1 MLFTPGTI
9 TYSFLECKMADG
21 NGNEIAPTAVLPV
34 GLHYF
39 NYTVKNMRKSAVRLE
54 RQGDYWSE
62 EDKENLSKMFLEG
75 VGITEMAVILQRSE
89 TAIIQQI
96 EKMNLYGRRLYPA
109 RQKNCSE
116 QPKCLCDNCMA
127 DPALCP
133 LRRGGRCCQEGE

>member
-1 MLFTPGTI
+1 ML
-9 TYSFLECKMADG
+9 
-21 NGNEIAPTAVLPV
+21 NEQ
-34 GLHYF
+34 
-39 NYTVKNMRKSAVRLE
+39 NYTNTVKNMRKSAVQLE

-62 EDKENLSKMFLEG
+62 EDKENLSKMFFEG

-116 QPKCLCDNCMA
+116 QPKHLCDQ
-127 DPALCP
+127 LH
-133 LRRGGRCCQEGE
+133 G

>member
-1 MLFTPGTI
+1 ML
-9 TYSFLECKMADG
+9 
-21 NGNEIAPTAVLPV
+21 NEQ
-34 GLHYF
+34 
-39 NYTVKNMRKSAVRLE
+39 NYTNTVKNMRKSAVRLE

-116 QPKCLCDNCMA
+116 QSKCLCGTCMA

-133 LRRGGRCCQEGE
+133 LRSGCRCSQEGE

>member
-1 MLFTPGTI
+1 MT
-9 TYSFLECKMADG
+9 DG
-21 NGNEIAPTAVLPV
+21 NENEIAPTAVLPV

>member
-1 MLFTPGTI
+1 ML
-9 TYSFLECKMADG
+9 
-21 NGNEIAPTAVLPV
+21 NEQ
-34 GLHYF
+34 
-39 NYTVKNMRKSAVRLE
+39 NYTNTVKNMRKSAVRLE

-62 EDKENLSKMFLEG
+62 EDKENLSKMFSEG

-89 TAIIQQI
+89 TAFIQQI

-127 DPALCP
+127 DPALCL
-133 LRRGGRCCQEGE
+133 LRTICTNNQEDT

>member
-1 MLFTPGTI
+1 MMNQDEFR
-9 TYSFLECKMADG
+9 E
-21 NGNEIAPTAVLPV
+21 AVI
-34 GLHYF
+34 
-39 NYTVKNMRKSAVRLE
+39 NMRRSPALLE
-54 RQGDYWSE
+54 RRGDYWSE

-96 EKMNLYGRRLYPA
+96 EKMNLYDRRLYPA

-116 QPKCLCDNCMA
+116 QSKCLCGTCMA

-133 LRRGGRCCQEGE
+133 LRSGCRCSREGE

>member
-1 MLFTPGTI
+1 ML
-9 TYSFLECKMADG
+9 
-21 NGNEIAPTAVLPV
+21 NEQ
-34 GLHYF
+34 
-39 NYTVKNMRKSAVRLE
+39 NYTNTVKNMRKSAVRLE

-96 EKMNLYGRRLYPA
+96 EKMNLYDRRLYPA

-116 QPKCLCDNCMA
+116 QSKCLCDNCMA

-133 LRRGGRCCQEGE
+133 LRSDCRCSREGE